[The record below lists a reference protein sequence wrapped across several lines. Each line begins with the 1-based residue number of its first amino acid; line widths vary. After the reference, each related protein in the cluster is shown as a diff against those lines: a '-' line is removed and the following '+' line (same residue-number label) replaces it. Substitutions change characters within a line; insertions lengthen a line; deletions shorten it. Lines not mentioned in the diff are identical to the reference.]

1 MWTALAADPGPTRSG
16 VAVVSF
22 DGRRFELRH
31 GAHLR
36 FGGGVIAAGVHEP
49 IAGLADVEF
58 LLDDLVEAG
67 GVFAVE
73 ELVGWAYEAK
83 RVQALVETGRIEGRF
98 ILAAIARGLVP
109 RLVPAKDWRGALCR
123 SETASD
129 EQVRVMVEGLIP
141 DVPHFRCEERP
152 HIYDAAG
159 LAIVALCR
167 EAGVQIPRTPELE
180 QALVLQQAADKS
192 ARAAKRAKKAAGELA
207 PEQRGMTRGQRAR
220 RRAGAKQG
228 WATRRST

>member
-1 MWTALAADPGPTRSG
+1 MLTALASDSGPTRSG

-22 DGRRFELRH
+22 DGRRFQLRY

-36 FGGGVIAAGVHEP
+36 FGGGVVAAGAYEP
-49 IAGLADVEF
+49 PAGMAEVDY
-58 LLDDLVEAG
+58 LLDDLAAAG
-67 GVFAVE
+67 GLLVLE
-73 ELVGWAYEAK
+73 QLVGFAFEAK
-83 RVQALVETGRIEGRF
+83 RVQALVETARTEGRF
-98 ILAAIARGLVP
+98 IQAGLARGLTPQMVS
-109 RLVPAKDWRGALCR
+109 AKDWRGALCR

-141 DVPHFRCEERP
+141 DMPHFRCEERP

-159 LAIVALCR
+159 LAIVVLCR
-167 EAGVQIPRTPELE
+167 AAGVPIPRTPELDR
-180 QALVLQQAADKS
+180 ALVMQQAADKA

-207 PEQRGMTRGQRAR
+207 PEKRGLTRGQRAR

-228 WATRRST
+228 WQTRRST